1 MTRTVNL
8 FKRYYF
14 LLTSL
19 LIFLSFPSYDIWIL
33 KGFPF
38 FAWISLIPL
47 FLYVRG
53 RSYRRVFV
61 SSFVAGLFGN
71 FLAYEWIGAFGAK
84 VEGGAIVVLMFLIPS
99 LTVFF
104 TSKIIIAEYLSRNFE
119 KLRFLIFPS
128 VWIVIDW
135 IQSIGFLAFPWPYWG
150 YSQYPF
156 TSLIQISSFSGVMGV
171 TFIIVM
177 ANCAFSDFLYNME
190 AHQLEVRA
198 SLKTLSFKRLMVI
211 ISFIVFS
218 ILYGYVITMVN
229 SDSTRRDLRVSIVQT
244 CISPWVN
251 WYGNRFIYL
260 ESLEYY
266 TRQSLKYDPDF
277 IVWSEYATLETI
289 SYDYQK
295 GKLNLFER
303 MVLGFAR
310 HHKKFLI
317 TGEIGIIEDV
327 VNDRLYP
334 QNSAVLINDE
344 GEVVKTYPKIN
355 LVPFGEWFPYGKWL
369 PWIQKILHTFGGS
382 NFIPGDE
389 PVIFEVMDKKF
400 GCLICYEG
408 IFFRLCREY
417 RELGADFFVNITN
430 DGWTDTYS
438 GHMQHF
444 ASSIFRAIENGIW
457 YIRGGNTGYSAIID
471 PHGRVVKSMPILE
484 KGYIVGD
491 IDFSMN
497 RITFYSRYGDLFIY
511 LTMVFLF
518 VISVFRVYNIF
529 RKSI

>member
-1 MTRTVNL
+1 MMGFIDL
-8 FKRYYF
+8 FKKYYF

-19 LIFLSFPSYDIWIL
+19 LMFLSFPSYDIWIL

-47 FLYVRG
+47 FLYVRS
-53 RSYRRVFV
+53 RSYKGVFI

-71 FLAYEWIGAFGAK
+71 FLAFKWIGAFGAK
-84 VEGGAIVVLMFLIPS
+84 VEGGYIVVLMFLIPS
-99 LTVFF
+99 LAVFF
-104 TSKIIIAEYLSRNFE
+104 TSKIIIAEYVSRNFE
-119 KLRFLIFPS
+119 RLRFLIFPS
-128 VWIVIDW
+128 TWIFVDW

-156 TSLIQISSFSGVMGV
+156 TSLIQMSSFTGVMGV
-171 TFIIVM
+171 TFIVVM
-177 ANCAFSDFLYNME
+177 VNCAFSDLINSTRVPQF
-190 AHQLEVRA
+190 
-198 SLKTLSFKRLMVI
+198 TLGALLNTSSFKRLMVI
-211 ISFIVFS
+211 LSFILLITV
-218 ILYGYVITMVN
+218 YGYIVTARD
-229 SDSTRRDLRVSIVQT
+229 SDATERDLRVSIVQT
-244 CISPWVN
+244 CISPWEN

-260 ESLEYY
+260 ESLQYY
-266 TRQSLKYDPDF
+266 TRESLKSDPDF
-277 IVWSEYATLETI
+277 IVWSEYATLEKI

-303 MVLGFAR
+303 LVLDFAQQ
-310 HHKKFLI
+310 HKKALI

-327 VNDRLYP
+327 VNERLYP
-334 QNSAVLINDE
+334 QNSAVLINEE

-369 PWIQKILHTFGGS
+369 PYIQKILHEFGGS
-382 NFIPGDE
+382 NFVPGDK
-389 PVIFEVMDKKF
+389 PVIFEIKNRKF

-417 RELGADFFVNITN
+417 RKLGADFFVNITN

-444 ASSIFRAIENGIW
+444 AASVFRAIENGIW
-457 YIRGGNTGYSAIID
+457 YIRGGNTGYSALIN
-471 PHGRVVKSMPILE
+471 PHGKVVRSMPILE

-497 RITFYSRYGDLFIY
+497 RVTFYSRFGDIFLY

-518 VISVFRVYNIF
+518 VISVLRVYTIF
-529 RKSI
+529 KRDV